1 MCCGMRKPDSLAQ
14 MAQCEGVFSENPEAF
29 RGSFLSG
36 TPAYGR
42 REGRRGQ
49 VPLPLTLRHDHD
61 ETTAL
66 PALRRAACFAPVPPR
81 DLPHQR
87 EAEAS
92 TLPRATAVERLEH
105 ALALGLGDAR
115 AAIANHYLRAVFGA
129 GDAHF
134 DRRSSVAL
142 RVLQQVADH
151 PAQQP
156 RIAAHG
162 DRLAVECGGV
172 VARAFFR

>member
-61 ETTAL
+61 ATTAL
-66 PALRRAACFAPVPPR
+66 PAMRREACFAPAP
-81 DLPHQR
+81 
-87 EAEAS
+87 
-92 TLPRATAVERLEH
+92 
-105 ALALGLGDAR
+105 
-115 AAIANHYLRAVFGA
+115 A
-129 GDAHF
+129 GDRPDECECKGRPLA
-134 DRRSSVAL
+134 RSDEV
-142 RVLQQVADH
+142 R
-151 PAQQP
+151 
-156 RIAAHG
+156 
-162 DRLAVECGGV
+162 
-172 VARAFFR
+172 

>member
-1 MCCGMRKPDSLAQ
+1 MSFGMRKPDSLAQ

-29 RGSFLSG
+29 RGIPRWPARAATVNVAG
-36 TPAYGR
+36 PTATPAYGR

-49 VPLPLTLRHDHD
+49 GPLPLTLRHDHD

-66 PALRRAACFAPVPPR
+66 PARRRVTCLAPVPPR

-92 TLPRATAVERLEH
+92 TLPRASAVERLEH
-105 ALALGLGDAR
+105 ALALGLGNAR
-115 AAIANHYLRAVFGA
+115 AAIANHYLRAAFAA
-129 GDAHF
+129 GDTHF

-151 PAQQP
+151 PA
-156 RIAAHG
+156 
-162 DRLAVECGGV
+162 
-172 VARAFFR
+172 